1 MLDYTGADIDTS
13 TYMARFPQQRLTVVC
28 LSNMPRG
35 DAEGK
40 ADSMLD
46 LLHSWGKL

>member
-1 MLDYTGADIDTS
+1 
-13 TYMARFPQQRLTVVC
+13 VC
-28 LSNMPRG
+28 LSNMPLG
-35 DAEGK
+35 NAEGK